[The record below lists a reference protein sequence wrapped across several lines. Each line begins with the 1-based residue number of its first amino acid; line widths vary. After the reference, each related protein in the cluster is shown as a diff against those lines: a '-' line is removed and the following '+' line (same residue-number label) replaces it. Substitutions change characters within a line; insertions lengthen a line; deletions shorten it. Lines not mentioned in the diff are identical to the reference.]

1 MYDLVIGISNITEFI
16 VVFIAVSLL
25 INGIYLVGS
34 IMSLKRNFRKE
45 LRLDADRRIQEN
57 QDYEE
62 TRILYG
68 KEYFY

>member
-1 MYDLVIGISNITEFI
+1 
-16 VVFIAVSLL
+16 
-25 INGIYLVGS
+25 
-34 IMSLKRNFRKE
+34 MSLKRNFRKE
-45 LRLDADRRIQEN
+45 LRLDTDRRIQEN